1 MVQLYREE
9 CPGIALPLLGTLALS
24 CLIIVLR
31 RVLSNPKTP
40 TYIPT
45 LSLRQT
51 TVIGQKIEGSLSNN

>member
-9 CPGIALPLLGTLALS
+9 CPGIALPLLCTLALT

-31 RVLSNPKTP
+31 QVLSNPKTH

-51 TVIGQKIEGSLSNN
+51 TVIGQKIKGSLSNN